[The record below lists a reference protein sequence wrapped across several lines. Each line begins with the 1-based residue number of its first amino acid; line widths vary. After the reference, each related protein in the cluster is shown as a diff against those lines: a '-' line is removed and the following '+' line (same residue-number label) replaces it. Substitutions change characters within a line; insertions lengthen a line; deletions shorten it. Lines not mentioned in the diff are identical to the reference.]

1 MLSSINSK
9 IVVLTFTLLCILGF
23 TVTGVA
29 IVAFYNDKELIIAG
43 NNASITA
50 FEGQINTEI
59 ATLEKNALD
68 LALMGDIYYQEG
80 KQQTVGEFSTRHILE
95 NYPNSMG
102 NGIYFLPYKIYKNQK
117 IACIHA
123 VWQNNGKIDMLPSCT
138 NGTFDYFQQNWYKE
152 FKRKLL
158 NGQRVVWS
166 RPYKSTQLDI
176 LMTTVGA
183 GIYDRDKLVGMA
195 TVDWELDTI
204 LKSILKI
211 KPTPNSFVLFAE
223 KTSDCIIATTE
234 PNVDNSTIMGKS
246 LNTLKWYSDD
256 LKEGEI
262 FDYNGVKYIPY
273 IKQLNNGLVLIVNV
287 PLFELFHAAVHHLS
301 VLLTVLLICTVLIV
315 SILLWVLRRN
325 INEPISKLTG
335 IAQRISQGDWE
346 ETIQL
351 DKPSELAQLAKA
363 FNKMKTDIKTHLT
376 QLTEISKE
384 KEKIESELAI
394 AKEIQTS
401 ALPTDFPQGENFKLV
416 ASMTPAREIGG
427 DFYDFFPIDEKHYVF
442 VVADVSGKGI
452 TAALYMMSA
461 KTAIKNM
468 LQAGYPIEEAISK
481 ANNTLCDNQAG
492 MFVTAFIG
500 ILNLENGQVQ
510 YINAG
515 HCPPLHKTE
524 NGYEYIDVNRNIILG
539 VKFDYKYE
547 SRTFVLQ
554 DNERL
559 FLYTDG
565 VTEAQNEN
573 YKMFGEER
581 LHKALNQKEITLSDT
596 LMHVYQSI
604 KKFVKK
610 APQSDDITMLILEF
624 EKKKGNIGS

>member
-9 IVVLTFTLLCILGF
+9 IIVLTFTLLCILGF

-43 NNASITA
+43 NNASITS

-68 LALMGDIYYQEG
+68 LALMGEIYYQEG
-80 KQQTVGEFSTRHILE
+80 KQKTVGEFSTKKILK

-102 NGIYFLPYKIYKNQK
+102 NGIYFLPYKIYNNQK

-123 VWQNNGKIDMLPSCT
+123 VWGQNGKIEMLPSCT
-138 NGTFDYFQQNWYKE
+138 NGTFDYFKQNWYKE
-152 FKRKLL
+152 IKKDLL
-158 NGQRVVWS
+158 NGRRVSWS
-166 RPYKSTQLDI
+166 KPYKSTQLGI

-183 GIYDRDKLVGMA
+183 GIYNQDELVGMA
-195 TVDWELDTI
+195 TIDWELDTI

-223 KTSDCIIATTE
+223 KTGDSIIATTE
-234 PNVDNSTIMGKS
+234 QNVDNSTIMGKS

-301 VLLTVLLICTVLIV
+301 VLLTVLLICTVLII

-401 ALPTDFPQGENFKLV
+401 ALPTDFPQGEFFQLA
-416 ASMTPAREIGG
+416 ASMTPAREVGG
-427 DFYDFFPIDEKHYVF
+427 DFYDFFPIDDKHYVF

-515 HCPPLHKTE
+515 HCPPLYKTE

-581 LHKALNQKEITLSDT
+581 LHKALNQKELTLSDT

-610 APQSDDITMLILEF
+610 APQSDDITMLVLEF
-624 EKKKGNIGS
+624 HKKDDA

>member
-9 IVVLTFTLLCILGF
+9 IIVLTFTLLCILGF

-43 NNASITA
+43 NNASITS

-68 LALMGDIYYQEG
+68 LALMGEIYYQEG
-80 KQQTVGEFSTRHILE
+80 KQKTVGEFSTKKILK

-102 NGIYFLPYKIYKNQK
+102 NGIYFLPYKIYNNQK

-123 VWQNNGKIDMLPSCT
+123 VWGQNGKIEMLPSCT
-138 NGTFDYFQQNWYKE
+138 NGTFDYFKQNWYKE
-152 FKRKLL
+152 IKKDLL
-158 NGQRVVWS
+158 NGRRVSWS
-166 RPYKSTQLDI
+166 KPYKSTQLGI

-183 GIYDRDKLVGMA
+183 GIYNQDELVGMA
-195 TVDWELDTI
+195 TIDWELDTI

-223 KTSDCIIATTE
+223 KTGDSIIATTE
-234 PNVDNSTIMGKS
+234 QHVDNSTIMGKS

-301 VLLTVLLICTVLIV
+301 VLLTVLLICTVLII

-401 ALPTDFPQGENFKLV
+401 ALPTDFPQGEFFQLA
-416 ASMTPAREIGG
+416 ASMTPAREVGG
-427 DFYDFFPIDEKHYVF
+427 DFYDFFPIDDKHYVF

-515 HCPPLHKTE
+515 HCPPLYKTE

-539 VKFDYKYE
+539 VRLNYKYE

-581 LHKALNQKEITLSDT
+581 LHKALNQKELTLSDT

-610 APQSDDITMLILEF
+610 APQSDDITMLVLEF
-624 EKKKGNIGS
+624 HKKDDA

>member
-9 IVVLTFTLLCILGF
+9 IIVLTFTLLCILGF

-43 NNASITA
+43 NNASITS

-68 LALMGDIYYQEG
+68 LALMGEIYYQEG
-80 KQQTVGEFSTRHILE
+80 KQKTVGEFSTKKILK

-102 NGIYFLPYKIYKNQK
+102 NGIYFLPYKIYNNQK

-123 VWQNNGKIDMLPSCT
+123 VWGQNGKIEMLPSCT
-138 NGTFDYFQQNWYKE
+138 NGTFDYFKQNWYKE
-152 FKRKLL
+152 IKKDLL
-158 NGQRVVWS
+158 NGRRVSWS
-166 RPYKSTQLDI
+166 KPYKSTQLGI

-183 GIYDRDKLVGMA
+183 GIYNQDELVGMA
-195 TVDWELDTI
+195 TIDWELDTI

-223 KTSDCIIATTE
+223 KTGDSIIATTE
-234 PNVDNSTIMGKS
+234 QHVDNSTIMGKS

-401 ALPTDFPQGENFKLV
+401 ALPTDFPQGEFFQLA
-416 ASMTPAREIGG
+416 ASMTPAREVGG
-427 DFYDFFPIDEKHYVF
+427 DFYDFFPIDDKHYVF

-515 HCPPLHKTE
+515 HCPPLYKTE

-539 VKFDYKYE
+539 VRLNYKYE

-581 LHKALNQKEITLSDT
+581 LHKALNQKELTLSDT

-610 APQSDDITMLILEF
+610 APQSDDITMLVLEF
-624 EKKKGNIGS
+624 HKKDDA